1 MEQEKNEGTVFIG
14 DKPCM
19 VYVTSVVMQYNS
31 GAKKILVKAR
41 GKNISKAVDVV
52 EATKN
57 KFLKDL
63 KISNIKVGSESFEG
77 REKKTITVSTI
88 EIEIEK

>member
-1 MEQEKNEGTVFIG
+1 MAEERNEGTVFIG

-19 VYVTSVVMQYNS
+19 AYVTSVVMQCNS

-63 KISNIKVGSESFEG
+63 KVSNIKIGSESFEG
-77 REKKTITVSTI
+77 KNNKTITVSTI
-88 EIEIEK
+88 EIEVEK